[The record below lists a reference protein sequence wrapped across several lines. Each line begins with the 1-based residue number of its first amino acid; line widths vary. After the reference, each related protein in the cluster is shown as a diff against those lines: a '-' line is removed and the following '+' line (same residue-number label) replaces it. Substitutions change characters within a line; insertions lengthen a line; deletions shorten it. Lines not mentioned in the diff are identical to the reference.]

1 MSDHT
6 PERLDRIETNLETAS
21 QVLLR
26 VSDVVES
33 NRGDIDQLSERI
45 GQLAQS
51 VSELRES
58 QSETRAALDRL
69 IESQGDIRFTV
80 DRLLE
85 TMVRFQEER
94 EADRARV
101 TNLERL
107 AVSFVQNAEA
117 DRATMLQILEYLR
130 NQYPGNGSGL
140 IGE

>member
-1 MSDHT
+1 MTESGSNRT
-6 PERLDRIETNLETAS
+6 LERLDRIEANLETVS

-26 VSDVVES
+26 VSSVVES

-51 VSELRES
+51 LSDLREG
-58 QSETRAALDRL
+58 QTEAK
-69 IESQGDIRFTV
+69 FTV

-85 TMVRFQEER
+85 TMLRFQEQR
-94 EADRARV
+94 EADRARISH
-101 TNLERL
+101 LEQL
-107 AVSFVQNAEA
+107 AVSFVENAEA

-140 IGE
+140 IGG